1 MEVQY
6 RHTIFSTWV
15 AFTNTHSGNACASK
29 EAALASLQEVVEW
42 DERAVLADNER
53 QELCKQ
59 VAEKILSGSPPM
71 DAHLIELFGMPL
83 GGGYVKQGAVG
94 WFLVEYLCVSKAKIR
109 KSLGVA
115 GVFVTSDAG
124 AKYPVVF
131 PQLLH
136 KVDWKG

>member
-6 RHTIFSTWV
+6 KHTIFDTWV
-15 AFTNTHSGNACASK
+15 AFTSTHSGNACASK
-29 EAALASLQEVVEW
+29 EAALASLQEVMEW
-42 DERAVLADNER
+42 DERAVFAANER

-83 GGGYVKQGAVG
+83 GGGYVKQAAVG
-94 WFLVEYLCVSKAKIR
+94 WFLTEHLGVSKTKIR
-109 KSLGVA
+109 KTLGVA
-115 GVFVTSDAG
+115 GGFVTSDAG

-131 PQLLH
+131 PRLLH
-136 KVDWKG
+136 KVAWKA